1 MTKTEG
7 TTSVIQNDQED
18 KQSWAFKRKALTVAI
33 AGALT
38 LSTAYAEEQ
47 NVEQADGPAGEAEEE
62 LPMMEE
68 VTVTAMRRNLESA
81 QMLKREADTVIESI
95 TAEDLGS
102 FPDKSIAEAL
112 QRVAGITV
120 NRFAA
125 SSDTAHFSAEPSGVI
140 VRGLNMVR
148 TEFNGRDTFSANSS
162 RGLSWSDVSPEL
174 MSGVDTYKNQ
184 MAELIEGGIAGE
196 HVPMIVRHFDN
207 VNVVERRHEYG
218 SGIIHSIET
227 GEPRVRQKV

>member
-7 TTSVIQNDQED
+7 TTSVIQSDKED
-18 KQSWAFKRKALTVAI
+18 KQAWAFKRKALTVAI

-162 RGLSWSDVSPEL
+162 RSHVSTALTSACKDNSWSSWLPSSSDRSKSGSVSSSSSSAPI
-174 MSGVDTYKNQ
+174 G
-184 MAELIEGGIAGE
+184 AIAGGIGAAVGE
-196 HVPMIVRHFDN
+196 VLLP
-207 VNVVERRHEYG
+207 
-218 SGIIHSIET
+218 
-227 GEPRVRQKV
+227 